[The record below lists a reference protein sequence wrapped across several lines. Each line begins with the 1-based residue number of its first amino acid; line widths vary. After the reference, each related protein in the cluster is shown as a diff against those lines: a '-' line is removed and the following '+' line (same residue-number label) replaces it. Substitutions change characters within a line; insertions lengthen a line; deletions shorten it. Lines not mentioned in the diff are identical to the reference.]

1 MVLLIII
8 IKIDLHS
15 IQMSLAIQNDT
26 YSAMK
31 LNKLENNVKV
41 VHAPNLTVYQIST
54 FEELRSKLMESSNM
68 RPTVLI
74 NQTLLVNTKWTL
86 PAKPIQ

>member
-31 LNKLENNVKV
+31 LNKLENNLKV
-41 VHAPNLTVYQIST
+41 VHTPNLTVYQIST

-68 RPTVLI
+68 RPAVLI